1 MGNAPPPPDG
11 PEGPP
16 ATAAAPSTGAAVE
29 VVDDPLLEPDG
40 LDDSALVQPSALR
53 PASDLERLEIDL
65 TLEGIYRHYG
75 FDFRNYARASMRRRL
90 WNQVRAEKLTTI
102 SALLDRVL
110 HDVDCMERLLL
121 MLSVNV
127 TAMYRDPTF
136 FRAFREQ
143 VVPLLRSHPF
153 IRIWHAGCST
163 GEEVYS
169 MAILLEEEGL
179 YNRCRLY
186 ATDMN
191 EAVLRRAQTGIFPIE
206 VMQEYT
212 ANYLRSGAKEH
223 FASYYTAR
231 YGHAIFKQSLRRNI
245 VFSHHNLVTDG
256 SFNEFHVIICRNVM
270 IYFNEQL
277 QTRVHELFYDSLR
290 RFGVLALGRKE
301 SLSGT
306 PHQHDYEDINAAEK
320 LYRRRSV

>member
-1 MGNAPPPPDG
+1 MASVPDDH
-11 PEGPP
+11 
-16 ATAAAPSTGAAVE
+16 
-29 VVDDPLLEPDG
+29 DDPLLEPDDG
-40 LDDSALVQPSALR
+40 AAVNAALPSALR

-65 TLEGIYRHYG
+65 ILEAIYRHYG

-90 WNQVRAEKLTTI
+90 WNQVKAEKLTTI
-102 SALLDRVL
+102 SGLLDRVL

-153 IRIWHAGCST
+153 VRIWHAGCST

-179 YNRCRLY
+179 YDRCRLY

-212 ANYLRSGAKEH
+212 ANYLRSGAREH
-223 FASYYTAR
+223 FARYYTAR
-231 YGHAIFKQSLRRNI
+231 YGHAIFKQPLRRNI

-277 QTRVHELFYDSLR
+277 QARVHELFYDSLR

-306 PHQHDYEDINAAEK
+306 PHQHDYEDINATEK
-320 LYRRRSV
+320 LYRRRGV

>member
-1 MGNAPPPPDG
+1 MGNAPPPDG

-16 ATAAAPSTGAAVE
+16 HPAAAPSTGAAVE
-29 VVDDPLLEPDG
+29 VDAPLLEPDG
-40 LDDSALVQPSALR
+40 LDDTTLVQPSALR

-65 TLEGIYRHYG
+65 ILEGIYRHYG

-277 QTRVHELFYDSLR
+277 QTRVHELFYESLR